1 MKIPKT
7 HFERFKKEFNRWVTI
22 FGLTQYRVVFYF
34 KPDKEAYAS
43 IQVNEEGKLA
53 MVYFTNMILDFNRKD
68 YQNNPP
74 ETHAKHEAIH
84 LLIHRLRWLGG
95 NRYIGS
101 EELGEEY
108 EAVVT
113 RLEKVL

>member
-7 HFERFKKEFNRWVTI
+7 HSERFKKEFNRWVTL

-34 KPDKEAYAS
+34 EKDKEAYAS
-43 IQVNEEGKLA
+43 IDVNEEGKLA
-53 MVYFTNMILDFNRKD
+53 LVYFTNEIHNQNKND
-68 YQNNPP
+68 YRNNPP

-84 LLIHRLRWLGG
+84 LLTHRLRWLGG
-95 NRYIGS
+95 CRYIHS
-101 EELGEEY
+101 TELNEEY